1 MGLSPAVAMPV
12 MMLDA
17 AMIMTAS
24 TTQFVKNNRISWNG
38 YAGMV
43 FGGIVG
49 VLIAVAF
56 LSNLN
61 LNSLKVL
68 VIVIVL
74 FTGSMLIRSSLKPQL
89 KDKQSRYH

>member
-24 TTQFVKNNRISWNG
+24 TPQFVKNNRVSWNG
-38 YAGMV
+38 YAVMV
-43 FGGIVG
+43 LGGIVG
-49 VLIAVAF
+49 VLIAVTF

-61 LNSLKVL
+61 SRINKADT
-68 VIVIVL
+68 IKRYKGRP
-74 FTGSMLIRSSLKPQL
+74 TLIDFPK
-89 KDKQSRYH
+89 K